1 MTCKHLF
8 KAVAL
13 ALSLAVGAAP
23 ALAKN
28 FTELK
33 AAASPARRR
42 VVRRHGRDG
51 QSHFHHVSR
60 A

>member
-33 AAASPARRR
+33 I
-42 VVRRHGRDG
+42 GRA
-51 QSHFHHVSR
+51 HV
-60 A
+60 

>member
-33 AAASPARRR
+33 AARRRR

>member
-13 ALSLAVGAAP
+13 ALSLAVGAVP

-33 AAASPARRR
+33 AAASPA
-42 VVRRHGRDG
+42 GG
-51 QSHFHHVSR
+51 
-60 A
+60 AW

>member
-1 MTCKHLF
+1 MTCKHFF

-33 AAASPARRR
+33 CRILRKST
-42 VVRRHGRDG
+42 
-51 QSHFHHVSR
+51 S
-60 A
+60 

>member
-1 MTCKHLF
+1 MTCKHFF

-33 AAASPARRR
+33 AAASRRRR

>member
-1 MTCKHLF
+1 MTCKHFF

-33 AAASPARRR
+33 AAASPAGGAW
-42 VVRRHGRDG
+42 HGRDG